1 VRPGFGVRY
10 PGLDRLLSGQEP
22 VGTQETAWLEGSL
35 PLRVTAYLGWTE
47 LPPALVTSVRWFV
60 RVRDQL
66 VVCQTPE
73 GGWHPWPGG
82 RREPDESYEETAC
95 REVHEETGWFLEPDS
110 FDTLGWLHLQ
120 HLRPPPDGY
129 PYPHPDFLQVVYVA
143 SANSRDGGPE
153 VDWTDTDG
161 YEVTSRL
168 VSIVEARSLTAS
180 TDMPA
185 GPFFDVIERTWRSDE
200 LAT

>member
-1 VRPGFGVRY
+1 MGISRKSSTSCAVSVVACVSDLASATPDSTDCFLGK
-10 PGLDRLLSGQEP
+10 S
-22 VGTQETAWLEGSL
+22 
-35 PLRVTAYLGWTE
+35 PLVPRK
-47 LPPALVTSVRWFV
+47 
-60 RVRDQL
+60 L
-66 VVCQTPE
+66 VVCQRPE

-82 RREPDESYEETAC
+82 RRERDDESYEETAC

-110 FDTLGWLHLQ
+110 FHTLGWLHLQ

-129 PYPHPDFLQVVYVA
+129 AYPHPDFLQVVYVA
-143 SANSRDGGPE
+143 SAHSRDGGPE

-168 VSIVEARSLTAS
+168 VALVEARSLTAS

-185 GPFFDVIERTWRSDE
+185 GPFCDIIERTWQSDE

>member
-1 VRPGFGVRY
+1 
-10 PGLDRLLSGQEP
+10 LD
-22 VGTQETAWLEGSL
+22 GSL
-35 PLRVTAYLGWTE
+35 PLRATAYLGWTE
-47 LPPALVTSVRWFV
+47 LPPALVIPVRCFV
-60 RVRDQL
+60 RFSPHDQL
-66 VVCQTPE
+66 VVCQTPK

-82 RREPDESYEETAC
+82 RREPNESYQETAC
-95 REVHEETGWFLEPDS
+95 REVHEKTGWFLGPDS
-110 FDTLGWLHLQ
+110 FETWAGFTFNIYGLHPTGTRIPPGLPAGC
-120 HLRPPPDGY
+120 LR
-129 PYPHPDFLQVVYVA
+129 
-143 SANSRDGGPE
+143 RECTE

-168 VSIVEARSLTAS
+168 VSIVEARGLTAS